1 MDDQLQEFADWLR
14 TQAAAAGYDT
24 ATRGGISAFAKEA
37 GTDRGQT
44 SRAFRGEVRPSI
56 DSQRAWARVLGIPL
70 HEMLVRSG
78 TLQADDI
85 PTDITPPKAADLDL
99 YEVAR
104 RYGIPDDR
112 RHLFVAS
119 VEAVANT
126 FAEDPKSGTI
136 SQSQT
141 GGLSAKR

>member
-14 TQAAAAGYDT
+14 TKAAAAGYDIE
-24 ATRGGISAFAKEA
+24 TRGGLSALAKAA

-44 SRAFRGEVRPSI
+44 GRAFRGEVRPSI

-85 PTDITPPKAADLDL
+85 PDAQVASPADLDL
-99 YEVAR
+99 YDVAR
-104 RYGIPDDR
+104 KFGIPEER
-112 RHLFVAS
+112 RHLFVET
-119 VEAVANT
+119 VESMANT
-126 FAEDPKSGTI
+126 FAETPKSGTI

>member
-1 MDDQLQEFADWLR
+1 MDHQLQEFADWLR
-14 TQAAAAGYDT
+14 EQAAAAGYDP
-24 ATRGGISAFAKEA
+24 ATRGGISELARAA

-44 SRAFRGEVRPSI
+44 GRAFRGEVRPSI
-56 DSQRAWARVLGIPL
+56 DSQRAWARVLDVPL

-85 PTDITPPKAADLDL
+85 PTDVTPPKAADLDL
-99 YEVAR
+99 YEAAR
-104 RYGIPDDR
+104 RYGIPEER

-119 VEAVANT
+119 VEAVAKS
-126 FAEDPKSGTI
+126 FAEEPKGGTI
-136 SQSQT
+136 IQSQT